1 MATLIA
7 LLLQHGLLLVGVVTL
22 AARAGLPLP
31 AAPLL
36 VVAGGLAATGHF
48 GPGGGLALLAVAVL
62 ANLGGDLGWYG
73 AGRHFGHRVMRLL
86 CRVSLSPDSCVRQ
99 SEQMIQRWGGSALLA
114 AKFVPSVSVVAA
126 PMAGALGMS
135 WPRFLFNDTVASA
148 LWSLVY
154 IVLGWVFHAQIAYA
168 LELLAGAGLVALAL
182 LLLGV
187 AAFVAWRWLRRRR
200 MRRALAVQRIDVAG
214 LQALLASAEAPVVVD
229 VRGPG
234 SRQVDPRR
242 IPGAISLSLD
252 ELPTQAATWPAGQAV
267 VTYCSCPDEA
277 TAAEA
282 ARRLHAMGRTRAW
295 PLAGGLEA
303 WEATRP

>member
-1 MATLIA
+1 MNALVD
-7 LLLQHGLLLVGVVTL
+7 LLLQHGLLLVAAVTL

-36 VVAGGLAATGHF
+36 VVAGGLAATGQF
-48 GPGGGLALLAVAVL
+48 GRLGGPALLLVAVL
-62 ANLGGDLGWYG
+62 ANVGGDLGWYWG
-73 AGRHFGHRVMRLL
+73 GRRYGHRVMRLL

-114 AKFVPSVSVVAA
+114 AKFVPGVSVVAA

-135 WPRFLFNDTVASA
+135 WTRFLVNDTVASA
-148 LWSLVY
+148 LWSLLY
-154 IVLGWVFHAQIAYA
+154 LVLGWVFQQQISDA
-168 LELLAGAGLVALAL
+168 LELMAGAGLAALGL

-187 AAFVAWRWLRRRR
+187 AVFVAWRWLRRWRKRR
-200 MRRALAVQRIDVAG
+200 SLAVQRIAVVDLRRMLAEGDV
-214 LQALLASAEAPVVVD
+214 PVLVD

-234 SRQVDPRR
+234 MRQVDPRR

-252 ELPTQAATWPAGQAV
+252 ALVARAADWPPGQAV

-282 ARRLHAMGRTRAW
+282 ARRLHALGHARAW

-303 WEATRP
+303 WSATPP